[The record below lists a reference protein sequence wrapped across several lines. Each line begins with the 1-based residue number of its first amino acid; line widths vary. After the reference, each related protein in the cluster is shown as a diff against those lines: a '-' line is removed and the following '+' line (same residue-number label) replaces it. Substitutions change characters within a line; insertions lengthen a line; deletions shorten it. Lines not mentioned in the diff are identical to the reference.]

1 MNIDNEKICT
11 RGGISTSRKAS
22 PCTYTYKVP
31 NMYRGRQGEAQE
43 ARGGNSTYR
52 THISMYVHTHIEP
65 FIITSGKNVFV
76 CFLQVQSITY
86 QLLEQGTKLLKE
98 N

>member
-1 MNIDNEKICT
+1 MPRALIILKKPIFIFWLWMPNWPGTICT
-11 RGGISTSRKAS
+11 HMN
-22 PCTYTYKVP
+22 V
-31 NMYRGRQGEAQE
+31 
-43 ARGGNSTYR
+43 
-52 THISMYVHTHIEP
+52 HIEP
-65 FIITSGKNVFV
+65 FIITSGENVFV